1 MEAAATRNP
10 VAGAGSAPAA
20 PVFSRSMEINSA
32 AAAAFPVGAA
42 PAGPTP
48 WTARDA
54 AAAVVRAV
62 QRLDS
67 VDLFR
72 GLIMVIM
79 LLDHTRDYVHREGLY
94 SDPLDLATTT
104 PLLYFTRWITHL
116 CAPGFAL
123 LAGASAGFQRHRGAS
138 ISALSRFLW
147 TRGASLVLMELTIVR
162 LLGSFNVDPKY
173 LANLQVIWA
182 IGVSMVV
189 LAGLVH
195 LPQRAILAIGL
206 LIVCGH
212 NLLDAF
218 RAPAWTS
225 PTLPEPSA
233 LGKLWMV
240 IHQGGF
246 FPLFGYPVPI
256 VRANYPVLPWIGV
269 LAVGYVFA
277 DLWQL
282 PAERRRR
289 VLRQSGL
296 LMIAAFIALRVPNL
310 YGDPLHWQP
319 HETLFATIGSFMNVQ
334 KYPPSLLYLLATLA
348 PCMLALSFLDGRT
361 FVNPLARA
369 LVTYG
374 RVPMFFYLL
383 QWIWAHACGLVVSAA
398 AGMPLAVHFQSRAET
413 FLGTPAPRFGG
424 TLLSVYICWLLGAI
438 LLYFPCRWYAGIKA
452 RRKDL
457 VLLRYL

>member
-1 MEAAATRNP
+1 MDTAAIPASVLGPAPATQTSRAAVRQAAAGVV
-10 VAGAGSAPAA
+10 VAA
-20 PVFSRSMEINSA
+20 
-32 AAAAFPVGAA
+32 
-42 PAGPTP
+42 
-48 WTARDA
+48 
-54 AAAVVRAV
+54 

-79 LLDHTRDYVHREGLY
+79 LLDHTRDYVHHAGLY

-123 LAGASAGFQRHRGAS
+123 LAGTSAGFQRRRGTS
-138 ISALSRFLW
+138 VPALSRFLW
-147 TRGASLVLMELTIVR
+147 TRGASLILMELTIVR

-189 LAGLVH
+189 LAALVH

-212 NLLDAF
+212 NLLDSITVA
-218 RAPAWTS
+218 AWTS

-240 IHQGGF
+240 LHQGGL
-246 FPLFGYPVPI
+246 FPLFGFPVPI

-277 DLWQL
+277 DLWLLTIEQ
-282 PAERRRR
+282 RRA
-289 VLRQSGL
+289 VLRRLGL
-296 LMIAAFIALRVPNL
+296 AMIAAFIVLRVPNL

-319 HETLFATIGSFMNVQ
+319 HGTLFATIGSFMNVQ

-348 PCMLALSFLDGRT
+348 PCMLALSFLEGRT
-361 FVNPLARA
+361 FTNPLARA

-383 QWIWAHACGLVVSAA
+383 QWMWAHACGLMVSAA
-398 AGMPLAVHFQSRAET
+398 RGMPLAVHFQSRADT
-413 FLGTPAPRFGG
+413 FLGAPPPVFGG
-424 TLLSVYICWLLGAI
+424 TLLAVYICWLLGAVA
-438 LLYFPCRWYAGIKA
+438 LFFPCRWYAGVKA
-452 RRKDL
+452 RRRDL